1 MEFSQIL
8 DIVAPATLQT
18 LYMVGL
24 SSLIAVLLGLPL
36 GIILTITR
44 EDGIAPSNY
53 IYSFLSTIINIF
65 RAIPFAILII
75 MLLGLSRLIVGK
87 VIGPTAFV
95 VPLTI
100 GSIPFVARIMEGYFL
115 DIDKGLIEAARA
127 MGSTNSQIIFKVM
140 IPETLPMIISGITMT
155 IINIIGYS
163 AMAGFIGGGG
173 LGETAIR
180 YGHQR
185 GIKEMIWVPVIIMI
199 LIVVI
204 TQSIGNYLNKKTN
217 KK

>member
-1 MEFSQIL
+1 MDFNQIL
-8 DIVAPATLQT
+8 DIVIPATLQT
-18 LYMVGL
+18 LYMVSV
-24 SSLIAVLLGLPL
+24 SSIIAVILGLPL

-44 EDGIAPSNY
+44 EDGISPSNY
-53 IYSFLSTIINIF
+53 IYTFLSTVINVF

-75 MLLGLSRLIVGK
+75 ILLGLSRLIVGK
-87 VIGPTAFV
+87 IIGPTAFI

-100 GSIPFVARIMEGYFL
+100 GSIPFVARIMESYFL
-115 DIDKGLIEAARA
+115 DMDKGFIEAAKA
-127 MGSTNSQIIFKVM
+127 MGSTNKQIIFKVM
-140 IPETLPMIISGITMT
+140 IPETIPMIINGVVMT

-173 LGETAIR
+173 LGEIALR

-185 GIKEMIWVPVIIMI
+185 REYTILWISVILMV
-199 LIVVI
+199 LIVQIV
-204 TQSIGNYLNKKTN
+204 QVIGNYLNKKTN